1 MAQLDKTIEDLSNA
15 AMRLCERTLFVRRQD
30 PQDASAKCAAEQ
42 APSSVP
48 LVAQLDA
55 YRMRLNDIRRNIGTA
70 LDQIEI

>member
-15 AMRLCERTLFVRRQD
+15 ASRLCERTLFVRRQE
-30 PQDASAKCAAEQ
+30 PQDGSLKNAAEQ